1 MQRFTSQTWVPRTA
15 YRRFTVFCRS
25 VASAVVLATCC
36 WWTPPGKSAT
46 RPRPLAF
53 TGGHTETTAC
63 DRHTENCPWVLL
75 TGQQPGVLAGDGR
88 AHSRLQCAGWFPT
101 LQEEK
106 KEKKQFETGHHEPR
120 RLHTHRWEV
129 ADWMVFARRLGDLLF
144 QTAAWLRCGSGA
156 LEMTRWHVHECGVD
170 HAEPSTHSITNFRF
184 SLPPSPPS
192 TMLCPGSR
200 PIFVS
205 DVFRPPSPESTL

>member
-1 MQRFTSQTWVPRTA
+1 MGAPNSLQTV
-15 YRRFTVFCRS
+15 YGVLSVRS
-25 VASAVVLATCC
+25 VGRRACDMLLVDSTREVCNPST
-36 WWTPPGKSAT
+36 AT
-46 RPRPLAF
+46 RLY
-53 TGGHTETTAC
+53 GGHTETTAC
-63 DRHTENCPWVLL
+63 DRRTEHFPWVLL
-75 TGQQPGVLAGDGR
+75 TGQQPGVLAGGGR
-88 AHSRLQCAGWFPT
+88 AHSRLQCAGWFQT

-156 LEMTRWHVHECGVD
+156 LEMTWWHVHECGVD

>member
-1 MQRFTSQTWVPRTA
+1 MIWTA
-15 YRRFTVFCRS
+15 YGRFTVFCRS

-88 AHSRLQCAGWFPT
+88 AHSRLQCAGWPQT

-156 LEMTRWHVHECGVD
+156 LRAGGRGNGVSRVRGVRG
-170 HAEPSTHSITNFRF
+170 ALGVWRSGFRSWRL
-184 SLPPSPPS
+184 SLAD
-192 TMLCPGSR
+192 TGKHN
-200 PIFVS
+200 
-205 DVFRPPSPESTL
+205 